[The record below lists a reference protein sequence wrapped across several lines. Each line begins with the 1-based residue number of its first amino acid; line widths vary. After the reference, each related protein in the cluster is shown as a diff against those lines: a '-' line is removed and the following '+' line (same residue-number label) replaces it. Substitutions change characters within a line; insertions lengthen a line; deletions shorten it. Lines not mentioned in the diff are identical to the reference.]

1 MSITPR
7 LFATVAILCLL
18 SACSAEGSGNTD
30 DGTIGVL
37 QCDEYLT
44 KVAACIDRQVPEAKR
59 AELRASV
66 EQSRLGWKAA
76 TTASTRDRDA
86 LPTACSIAHDQAKEE
101 FAPFG
106 CTL

>member
-1 MSITPR
+1 MSTTFR
-7 LFATVAILCLL
+7 LFATAAILCLL

-44 KVAACIDRQVPEAKR
+44 KVAACIDTQVPEAQR

-76 TTASTRDRDA
+76 TTATTRDRDA

-101 FAPFG
+101 LAPFG

>member
-1 MSITPR
+1 MFTTSR
-7 LFATVAILCLL
+7 LFAAFAFLCLL
-18 SACSAEGSGNTD
+18 SACSAEGSSNTD

-37 QCDEYLT
+37 QCDQYLT

-59 AELRASV
+59 AELRASI

-76 TTASTRDRDA
+76 ATATTRDRNA

-101 FAPFG
+101 LAPFG